1 MFSLFDVA
9 SVVNESWCIVL
20 PHTPDGSDDPL
31 RDEYDRMI
39 VEGIHSRMLPAQ
51 HGSFDKRIALGPRPL

>member
-9 SVVNESWCIVL
+9 SVVNGSWCIVL
-20 PHTPDGSDDPL
+20 PHTPDGSEDPL

-39 VEGIHSRMLPAQ
+39 VDGKLFHQENGATCCANHKFQHSRT
-51 HGSFDKRIALGPRPL
+51 

>member
-20 PHTPDGSDDPL
+20 PHTPDGSEDPL
-31 RDEYDRMI
+31 RDEYDHMI
-39 VEGIHSRMLPAQ
+39 SPDGNTGI
-51 HGSFDKRIALGPRPL
+51 GCFI